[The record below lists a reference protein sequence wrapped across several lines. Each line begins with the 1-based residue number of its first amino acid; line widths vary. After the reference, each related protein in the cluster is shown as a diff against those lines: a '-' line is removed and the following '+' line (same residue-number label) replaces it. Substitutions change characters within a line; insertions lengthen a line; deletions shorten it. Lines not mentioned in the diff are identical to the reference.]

1 MFHGEFMSLATD
13 YKETIAPALKGE
25 LGIKN
30 VHALPKLQKITVNV
44 GFGSMR
50 GQGKIAETIAADLA
64 RVTGQKPAIRR
75 AKKAVAAFKLRAGEP
90 IGLAVTLRGSKM
102 YNFLERLIRTSL
114 PRIRDFRGL
123 PLTGFDGHGNYT
135 FGMKEHT
142 VFPEIE
148 HDTIAQFYGMSIT
161 LTTNRVTDSQAELL
175 LRKLGFP
182 LKSAQ

>member
-1 MFHGEFMSLATD
+1 MSLQTD
-13 YKETIAPALKGE
+13 YKEKITPMLTSELKVS
-25 LGIKN
+25 N
-30 VHALPKLQKITVNV
+30 VHALPRLTKITINV
-44 GFGSMR
+44 GFGSLR

-64 RVTGQKPAIRR
+64 RVTGQKPAIRK

-102 YNFLERLIRTSL
+102 YHFAERLIRTTL

-135 FGMKEHT
+135 FGMKEHA

-148 HDTIAQFYGMSIT
+148 HDTITQFYGMSVT
-161 LTTNRVTDSQAELL
+161 LTTNRVTDKQAEVL

>member
-1 MFHGEFMSLATD
+1 MSLAAN
-13 YKETIAPALKGE
+13 YKETIAPTLASE

-30 VHALPKLQKITVNV
+30 VHAVPLLQKITVNV

-50 GQGKIAETIAADLA
+50 GQGKIAETITADLA
-64 RVTGQKPAIRR
+64 RVTGQKPTIRK

-90 IGLAVTLRGSKM
+90 VGLAVTLRGTKM

-123 PLTGFDGHGNYT
+123 PTTGFDGQGNYT
-135 FGMKEHT
+135 FGVKEHT

-148 HDTIAQFYGMSIT
+148 HDTITQFYGMSVT
-161 LTTNRVTDSQAELL
+161 LTTNTSSDTQAEAL

-182 LKSAQ
+182 LKSA